1 MKNKKK
7 DVGFNRK
14 VKSSWLKDTL
24 QMTAAGIPVDELEEN
39 LKNKISID
47 NPGKETIRK
56 VFIYLRRVWIT
67 PPEYCIKLRDDGLE
81 MFRKRPDVDSVFLLN
96 WGMCIAAYPFVGH
109 VAEATGRLL
118 RLQGEAHAS
127 QVNQRIREKFGDR
140 HFVYRSVRYNLST
153 FLDLGAVS
161 QGSKNG
167 IYLKEKKHFPKTD
180 YEKSWLIE
188 ALLHSQD
195 ETSMPFSIL
204 SQHSALFPF
213 DMGDLSI
220 AVIEKNPRVE
230 VFRHGLNEELV
241 GLSEK

>member
-14 VKSSWLKDTL
+14 VKASWLKDTL
-24 QMTAAGIPVDELEEN
+24 QMTAAGVPVGELEES
-39 LKNKISID
+39 LKNKISIE
-47 NPGKETIRK
+47 NPGKETVRK
-56 VFIYLRRVWIT
+56 VFIYLRRVWIN

-81 MFRKRPDVDSVFLLN
+81 MFRKRPDADIVFLLN
-96 WGMCIAAYPFVGH
+96 WGMCIAAYPFIGH
-109 VAEATGRLL
+109 VADATGRLF
-118 RLQGEAHAS
+118 RLQGEAHAR

-153 FLDLGAVS
+153 FLDLGAVR

-167 IYLKEKKHFPKTD
+167 IYLKGKKHFPKTD
-180 YEKSWLIE
+180 IEKAWLIE
-188 ALLHSQD
+188 ALLHAQD
-195 ETSMPFSIL
+195 ETSLPFSRL

-220 AVIEKNPRVE
+220 AAIVQNPRVE
-230 VFRHGLNEELV
+230 VFRHGLNDELV
-241 GLSEK
+241 GLAE